1 MVWWWGVMEGAG
13 AVDEWDGLLEVETE
27 TGWQKKRSRAQ
38 RGGGRAVVL
47 RVPRSLSGVA
57 CRQISTQ
64 KGFNSVIAARR
75 TTELNLTSPEATALP
90 HLRMKD
96 HWEMISA
103 GKLMHIIIII

>member
-1 MVWWWGVMEGAG
+1 M
-13 AVDEWDGLLEVETE
+13 
-27 TGWQKKRSRAQ
+27 GWAT
-38 RGGGRAVVL
+38 RGGNGDRLTEEAKQSAERGRRAVVL

-64 KGFNSVIAARR
+64 KGFNSVIAARW

-96 HWEMISA
+96 H
-103 GKLMHIIIII
+103 

>member
-1 MVWWWGVMEGAG
+1 MGWATRGGNG
-13 AVDEWDGLLEVETE
+13 DRLTE
-27 TGWQKKRSRAQ
+27 EAKQSAE

-75 TTELNLTSPEATALP
+75 TSELNLTSPEATALP

-96 HWEMISA
+96 H
-103 GKLMHIIIII
+103 